1 MEKKKLTIEYELHS
15 RSKSIIWNLISSG
28 EGLSRWMAD
37 EVKDDNGQLT
47 VTWGSPMGE
56 KEVRHAQ
63 VLERDKYRSFRFRW
77 SEDEGNDD
85 YFVELRVNHDALTD
99 TYMLVVTDFV
109 EPDDEDSM
117 THIWNHDREKLLRRT
132 GV

>member
-1 MEKKKLTIEYELHS
+1 MNKEKMTIEYELHS
-15 RSKSIIWNLISSG
+15 RSRSIIWQLISTG

-37 EVKDDNGQLT
+37 DVKDNNGTLT

-56 KEVRHAQ
+56 KEVRYAH
-63 VLERDKYRSFRFRW
+63 VLEREKNRVFRFRW
-77 SEDEGNDD
+77 SEDDD
-85 YFVELRVNHDALTD
+85 NEDCYVELRVEHDALTD
-99 TYMLVVTDFV
+99 TYLLVVTDFV
-109 EPDDEDSM
+109 EPDDVDSM

>member
-37 EVKDDNGQLT
+37 EVKDNNGQLT

-63 VLERDKYRSFRFRW
+63 VLERDKYRAFRFRW